1 METCTDTYKIS
12 VHQSLTI
19 AIELGLHF
27 PLYRSRVEYLYSH
40 AIQSLKQMWRHT
52 AVLIPTIIYTHLKE
66 IINARCAKKNPR
78 ANRPSTAAFHY
89 NNFTALTVD
98 HHGIQPPFAVTGAGR
113 RRVGDAKNSRNSVA
127 FSARESAPRKRH
139 FLRTRCNPNG
149 AIDTQETG
157 VECIMHRLILIFI
170 RARFMK
176 HKIISFVSIALSP
189 LVCSRRTITNYM
201 RLEKERERERE
212 EGTGSSTRGCNKQ

>member
-27 PLYRSRVEYLYSH
+27 PLYRPRVEYLYSR

-98 HHGIQPPFAVTGAGR
+98 HQPPFAVTGAGR

-176 HKIISFVSIALSP
+176 HEIISFVSIALSP
-189 LVCSRRTITNYM
+189 PVCSRRTITNYI
-201 RLEKERERERE
+201 RLEKERERER
-212 EGTGSSTRGCNKQ
+212 RGNGFEYKGV